1 MHPAETSYKKL
12 ILVCTNERT
21 DGRECCMARG
31 ADELKDQL
39 KLAVA
44 AVAPHVRVVKSSC
57 LNNCVDGITVVVQPD
72 NLWFGRVTID
82 DIPELVR
89 LVS

>member
-1 MHPAETSYKKL
+1 MKPAETSYKKL
-12 ILVCTNERT
+12 IVVCTNERT

-44 AVAPHVRVVKSSC
+44 AATPHVRVVKSSC
-57 LNNCVDGITVVVQPD
+57 LNNCADGITVVIQPD
-72 NLWFGRVTID
+72 NLWFGQVTLD
-82 DIPELVR
+82 DIPEIVK